1 MRFKFSAMI
10 LAAGYG
16 KRMLP
21 LTKDIPKPLI
31 EVNGITLLD
40 NSINFLKK
48 LGCDQIIINSHY
60 LYHKIEAAVES
71 RITKDN
77 ITLIY
82 EKEILNTGGGVKNA
96 LPFLK
101 NKDLLIIN
109 SDVFWRNENLIDVFS
124 LIKNYQKNFFP
135 NLLLV
140 NNKNAFGI
148 KKTKGDFI
156 LNKNKILRSKN
167 DDKIIF
173 YTGLQ
178 ILKVDIFKEF
188 TLDSFS
194 FNIIWDFYIKKNKL
208 CGQIMHSNWYHV
220 GDIQSLI
227 IVRELVS

>member
-60 LYHKIEAAVES
+60 LYPKIEAAIKS

-77 ITLIY
+77 ITLIH

-96 LPFLK
+96 IPFLK
-101 NKDLLIIN
+101 NKNLLIIN
-109 SDVFWRNENLIDVFS
+109 SDVLWLNENLIDVTS
-124 LIKNYQKNFFP
+124 LIRNYQKNFSP

-140 NNKNAFGI
+140 NKKNAFGI
-148 KKTKGDFI
+148 KKTQGDFI

-178 ILKVDIFKEF
+178 ILNVNIFKEF
-188 TLDSFS
+188 FLDNFS
-194 FNIIWDFYIKKNKL
+194 FNIIWDFYINKNKL

-220 GDIQSLI
+220 GDIQGLVI
-227 IVRELVS
+227 ARELGS